1 MATFTPLEGDPV
13 ALDGEVG
20 DLEASV
26 SAIDEAIELLYSTES
41 TLTGQAA
48 AELYARSLDA
58 SIALDEARDRYAGTA
73 RALRTYVV
81 EMRAAHDAANA
92 VLDSGAAAVAEQQNA
107 SAAAWTASNALAI
120 AESQAAPD
128 GRVEALREADYL
140 ARRRVARAEESLNS
154 LSATWQAAKDRQ
166 DRAAEAAANAIQD
179 AMDATNDGFWDGVG
193 DFFGSIGQG
202 LAAAWSWTVDML
214 KGVGEFLLQFAG
226 LALAFLA
233 IVALLLLL
241 PGVGIGLALVLGGLI
256 FVGIATYLVSASLTA
271 DRRGDPTLI
280 GSHSQTRSADPQ
292 DHPPGPVS
300 GDRAPVTG
308 YGDLIRVELG
318 EVDRLTHKRAEYND
332 EGEVIWRDRTEL
344 AAAVRVVALRDEDT
358 GEVIG
363 WRVQLPSTQDW
374 GTDSSAIND
383 LGADVLHALVPGA
396 NTQIERAAFD
406 AMQRAGVFDSD
417 APVMLTGWSQ
427 GGMTAG
433 EVAIDDRLA
442 GREISVVT
450 AGSPVDCFR
459 NEFAERDIQVTS
471 FTQVDGVSGLE
482 GLRLTPA
489 DFVAHNPDFEQHF
502 QWSIDH
508 SSDGYGT
515 MAGNVS
521 PTLRP
526 GDDRFFADFGEGI
539 VEDVYTYEY
548 QRPPEN
554 NTVILAP
561 GPTTQG
567 ERVGATA

>member
-26 SAIDEAIELLYSTES
+26 TAIDEAIELLYSTES
-41 TLTGQAA
+41 TLTGDAA

-58 SIALDEARDRYAGTA
+58 GIALDAARDRYAGTA
-73 RALRTYVV
+73 SALRTYVV
-81 EMRAAHDAANA
+81 EMRAAHDTANA
-92 VLDSGAAAVAEQQNA
+92 VLDAGAAAVTEQHDA
-107 SAAAWTASNALAI
+107 SAAAWTASNALAV

-140 ARRRVARAEESLNS
+140 ARRRVARAEESLS
-154 LSATWQAAKDRQ
+154 ELSATWQAAKDRQ
-166 DRAAEAAANAIQD
+166 ERAAEAAAHAIRD
-179 AMDATNDGFWDGVG
+179 AIDSTNDGFWDGVG
-193 DFFGSIGQG
+193 DFFSSIGEG
-202 LAAAWSWTVDML
+202 LAAAWGWTVDML

-233 IVALLLLL
+233 IVGLLLLL
-241 PGVGIGLALVLGGLI
+241 PGVGIGLALVLGGLL
-256 FVGIATYLVSASLTA
+256 FVGIATYLVSASLKA
-271 DRRGDPTLI
+271 DGRGDPELI
-280 GSHSQTRSADPQ
+280 GSHSQTRSADPEAA
-292 DHPPGPVS
+292 GT
-300 GDRAPVTG
+300 DRAPVTG
-308 YGDLIRVELG
+308 YGDLIGVELG
-318 EVDRLTHKRAEYND
+318 EVDRLTGTWAEYRED
-332 EGEVIWRDRTEL
+332 GSVVWHDRDEL

-374 GTDSSAIND
+374 GTDSGAIND
-383 LGADVLHALVPGA
+383 LGADVLHALAPGR

-459 NEFAERDIQVTS
+459 NEFAERGIQVTS

-489 DFVAHNPDFEQHF
+489 DAFAHNPAFEQHF
-502 QWSIDH
+502 QWSVDH
-508 SSDGYGT
+508 SSDGYGV
-515 MAGNVS
+515 MAGRIS
-521 PTLRP
+521 PALRP
-526 GDDRFFADFGEGI
+526 GDDRFFADFGEGV
-539 VEDVYTYEY
+539 VEDVHTYEY
-548 QRPPEN
+548 QRPAEDD
-554 NTVILAP
+554 TVIMAP
-561 GPTTQG
+561 GPLTQDT
-567 ERVGATA
+567 RVGAPA